1 MADFQSL
8 ADAINEMKEELSGIG
23 SEQVTF
29 LDSTESLSNQMLVV
43 QREMLQ
49 ELQSIREGLNLE
61 KIADA
66 LKPVPDPFGKAQQT
80 ETTREGATGQD
91 TAGEQGTPDIQPV
104 KDKKGMSLLKTMG
117 IAALVAG
124 GGAILAALGGFLD
137 FDAEG
142 VKKNIQTLL
151 SIQDDVGGTGEFFL
165 KGGTFFIAMTG
176 IGTGLAVF
184 GAGSAI
190 AGLSDSLNK
199 YVGNAEWASS
209 IKKNVLTLLSIK
221 DDAGGNLEFL
231 ADSGTFIIAM
241 TAIGT
246 GLAVFGAGSSIGGL
260 SDALTSFVKPDWAE
274 SIKNNVLTLL
284 SIKDDAGGNLE
295 FLADSGTFMV
305 SMASI
310 GAGLAVFGAGST
322 VAGAADAIT
331 DFIKPDFA
339 QSIKDNVLTLLSIK
353 DEAGGNLEFLK
364 SGGTFFVAMTAL
376 GAGLIAFAV
385 GETAASTAQAL
396 SSFGSENFA
405 QQIKDNVQTLLSITQ
420 LEGIGMDTAGFVA
433 IMGGLSAG
441 LIAFAIGQT
450 GASMADALSRFMT
463 GKDKFS
469 TAIVDNVK
477 ELMTIYDIPAIK
489 DGSATGETFAE
500 LMSGI
505 GRGLNAFAGG
515 QLGSALKGV
524 GASILNFLKGGDSPI
539 EEMVALADNAKEL
552 DTASDAIEKL
562 ATSLSVISAMKFDG
576 SNLNFKAFAKD
587 LKESVPIIEAA
598 IMGDDGGFFG
608 SKIEGLASSNIKYE
622 DAVKNIK
629 MLREAIGGIPRTAGL
644 QTSQAENTNNN
655 AQVGS
660 VIDARTTVTDAS
672 MIDNSQPVTAISGR
686 DDFRQPAYA
695 QYV

>member
-43 QREMLQ
+43 QREMLV
-49 ELQSIREGLNLE
+49 ELQSIREGLNFE
-61 KIADA
+61 KLAEV
-66 LKPVPDPFGKAQQT
+66 LKPAPDPFGKAQKT
-80 ETTREGATGQD
+80 ETTREDDTGQE
-91 TAGEQGTPDIQPV
+91 TTGQQVPDIEPV

-124 GGAILAALGGFLD
+124 GGAILAAIGGFLD

-142 VKKNIQTLL
+142 VKKNVKTLL
-151 SIQDDVGGTGEFFL
+151 SIQDDVGGAADFFV
-165 KGGTFFIAMTG
+165 KGGTFFLTMSG
-176 IGTGLAVF
+176 IGIGLGVF
-184 GAGSAI
+184 GAG
-190 AGLSDSLNK
+190 AG
-199 YVGNAEWASS
+199 VA
-209 IKKNVLTLLSIK
+209 
-221 DDAGGNLEFL
+221 
-231 ADSGTFIIAM
+231 
-241 TAIGT
+241 
-246 GLAVFGAGSSIGGL
+246 GL
-260 SDALTSFVKPDWAE
+260 SDALTSFVKPDFAQ
-274 SIKNNVLTLL
+274 SIKDNVITLL
-284 SIKDDAGGNLE
+284 SINEAAGGNMD
-295 FLADSGTFMV
+295 FLAKGGTFMV
-305 SMASI
+305 AMGTI

-322 VAGAADAIT
+322 VAGVSDAIT

-339 QSIKDNVLTLLSIK
+339 QSIKDNVLTLLSIN
-353 DEAGGNLEFLK
+353 DEAGGNFDFLAK
-364 SGGTFFVAMTAL
+364 GGTFFGAMTAL
-376 GAGLIAFAV
+376 SAGLVAFAI
-385 GETAASTAQAL
+385 GETVASTSQAISQFL
-396 SSFGSENFA
+396 TPDFA
-405 QQIKDNVQTLLSITQ
+405 QQIKDNVQTLLSISQ
-420 LEGIGMDTAGFVA
+420 LDGIGMDTAGFVA
-433 IMGGLSAG
+433 VMAGLAGG
-441 LIAFAIGQT
+441 LIAFAVGQT
-450 GASMADALSRFMT
+450 GASVADALSRFMT

-489 DGSATGETFAE
+489 DGSATGETFYE

-505 GRGLNAFAGG
+505 GRGLSTFAGN

-629 MLREAIGGIPRTAGL
+629 MLREALVAMPRTAGL
-644 QTSQAENTNNN
+644 QTSQATNTAEGGTGNNTIV
-655 AQVGS
+655 AP
-660 VIDARTTVTDAS
+660 TVVDAS
-672 MIDNSQPVTAISGR
+672 VNDSSQPVTTITGR
-686 DDFRQPAYA
+686 DSFNQPSYA

>member
-66 LKPVPDPFGKAQQT
+66 LKPAPDPFGKAQQT
-80 ETTREGATGQD
+80 ETIREGDTGQD
-91 TAGEQGTPDIQPV
+91 TTGQQVPDIEPV

-142 VKKNIQTLL
+142 VKKNIKTLL
-151 SIQDDVGGTGEFFL
+151 SISDDVGGKAEFFL
-165 KGGTFFIAMTG
+165 EGGTFFLAMTG
-176 IGTGLAVF
+176 IGLGLAVF

-199 YVGNAEWASS
+199 YVGNEQWAES
-209 IKKNVLTLLSIK
+209 IKKNVITLLSIK
-221 DDAGGNLEFL
+221 DELGGNVKFL
-231 ADSGTFIIAM
+231 FDGAVFGLAMSG
-241 TAIGT
+241 IGA
-246 GLAVFGAGSSIGGL
+246 GLAVFGAGAAVAGL
-260 SDALTSFVKPDWAE
+260 SDALTSFVKPDFAQ
-274 SIKNNVLTLL
+274 SIKDNVITLL
-284 SIKDDAGGNLE
+284 SINEAAGGNMD
-295 FLADSGTFMV
+295 FLAKGGTFMV
-305 SMASI
+305 AMSSI

-339 QSIKDNVLTLLSIK
+339 QSIKDNVLTLLSINE
-353 DEAGGNLEFLK
+353 EAGGNMDFLSK
-364 SGGTFFVAMTAL
+364 GGTFMVAMGAL
-376 GAGLIAFAV
+376 AAGLVLFAV
-385 GETAASTAQAL
+385 GETASATAQAI
-396 SSFGSENFA
+396 SSFTGENFA
-405 QQIKDNVQTLLSITQ
+405 QQIKDNVQTLLSISK
-420 LEGIGMDTAGFVA
+420 LDGIGMDTAGFVA
-433 IMGGLSAG
+433 VMGGLSAG
-441 LIAFAIGQT
+441 LLAFAVGQT
-450 GASMADALSRFMT
+450 GASVADALSRFMT

-477 ELMTIYDIPAIK
+477 ELMTIYDIPVIK
-489 DGSATGETFAE
+489 DGTATGETFAE

-608 SKIEGLASSNIKYE
+608 TKIEGLASSNIKYE

-629 MLREAIGGIPRTAGL
+629 MLREALVAMPRTAGL
-644 QTSQAENTNNN
+644 QTSQATNTAEGGTGNN
-655 AQVGS
+655 
-660 VIDARTTVTDAS
+660 TVVAPTVVDAS
-672 MIDNSQPVTAISGR
+672 VNDSSQPVTTITGR
-686 DDFRQPAYA
+686 DSFNQPSYA

>member
-43 QREMLQ
+43 QREMLV
-49 ELQSIREGLNLE
+49 ELQSIREGLNFE
-61 KIADA
+61 KLAEV
-66 LKPVPDPFGKAQQT
+66 LKPAPDPFGKAQKT
-80 ETTREGATGQD
+80 ETTREGDTGQE
-91 TAGEQGTPDIQPV
+91 TTGQQVPDIEPV

-124 GGAILAALGGFLD
+124 GGAILAAIGGFLD

-142 VKKNIQTLL
+142 VKKNVKTLL
-151 SIQDDVGGTGEFFL
+151 SIQDDVGGAADFFV
-165 KGGTFFIAMTG
+165 KGGTFFLTMSG
-176 IGTGLAVF
+176 IGIGLGVF

-190 AGLSDSLNK
+190 AGLSDSLNNAI
-199 YVGNAEWASS
+199 GNKSWAES
-209 IKKNVLTLLSIK
+209 IKENVKILLSIE
-221 DDAGGNLEFL
+221 DEFGGAGKFFEKGGTFFL
-231 ADSGTFIIAM
+231 AMSG
-241 TAIGT
+241 IGI
-246 GLAVFGAGSSIGGL
+246 GLGVFGAGAGVAGL
-260 SDALTSFVKPDWAE
+260 SDALTSFVKPDFAQ
-274 SIKNNVLTLL
+274 SIKDNVITLL
-284 SIKDDAGGNLE
+284 SISDEVGGKAE
-295 FLADSGTFMV
+295 FLKEGGAFTGAM
-305 SMASI
+305 MGI
-310 GAGLAVFGAGST
+310 GIGLGFFGAGST

-339 QSIKDNVLTLLSIK
+339 QSIKDNVITLLSIS
-353 DEAGGNLEFLK
+353 DAVGGKAELLK
-364 SGGTFFVAMTAL
+364 EGGTFFGAMTAL
-376 GAGLIAFAV
+376 SAGLVAFAI
-385 GETAASTAQAL
+385 GETVASTSQAISQFL
-396 SSFGSENFA
+396 TPDFA
-405 QQIKDNVQTLLSITQ
+405 QQIKDNVLTLLSISQ
-420 LEGIGMDTAGFVA
+420 LDGIGMDTVGFIAV
-433 IMGGLSAG
+433 MGGLSAG
-441 LIAFAIGQT
+441 LLAFAVGQT
-450 GASMADALSRFMT
+450 GASVADALSRFMT

-608 SKIEGLASSNIKYE
+608 TKIEGLASSNIKYE

-629 MLREAIGGIPRTAGL
+629 MLREALVAMPRTAGL
-644 QTSQAENTNNN
+644 QTSQATNTAEGGTGNNTIV
-655 AQVGS
+655 AP
-660 VIDARTTVTDAS
+660 TVVDAS
-672 MIDNSQPVTAISGR
+672 VNDSSQPVTTITGR
-686 DDFRQPAYA
+686 DSFNQPSYA

>member
-1 MADFQSL
+1 
-8 ADAINEMKEELSGIG
+8 
-23 SEQVTF
+23 
-29 LDSTESLSNQMLVV
+29 
-43 QREMLQ
+43 
-49 ELQSIREGLNLE
+49 LQSIREGLNFE
-61 KIADA
+61 KLAEV
-66 LKPVPDPFGKAQQT
+66 LKPAPDPFGKAQKT
-80 ETTREGATGQD
+80 ETTREGDTGQE
-91 TAGEQGTPDIQPV
+91 TTGQQVPDIEPV

-142 VKKNIQTLL
+142 VKKNIKTLL
-151 SIQDDVGGTGEFFL
+151 SISDDVGGKAEFFL
-165 KGGTFFIAMTG
+165 EGGTFFLAMTG
-176 IGTGLAVF
+176 IGLGLAVF

-190 AGLSDSLNK
+190 AGLSDSLNNAI
-199 YVGNAEWASS
+199 GNKSWAEN
-209 IKKNVLTLLSIK
+209 IKENVKILLSIS
-221 DDAGGNLEFL
+221 DEVGGKEEFL
-231 ADSGTFIIAM
+231 KEGGAFVLAM
-241 TAIGT
+241 TGIG
-246 GLAVFGAGSSIGGL
+246 L
-260 SDALTSFVKPDWAE
+260 
-274 SIKNNVLTLL
+274 
-284 SIKDDAGGNLE
+284 
-295 FLADSGTFMV
+295 
-305 SMASI
+305 
-310 GAGLAVFGAGST
+310 GLAVFGAGST

-376 GAGLIAFAV
+376 SAGLVAFAV
-385 GETAASTAQAL
+385 GEAAASTAQAI
-396 SSFGSENFA
+396 SSFSGENFA
-405 QQIKDNVQTLLSITQ
+405 QQIKDNVITLLSISK
-420 LEGIGMDTAGFVA
+420 LDGIGMDTAGFVA
-433 IMGGLSAG
+433 VMGGLSAG
-441 LIAFAIGQT
+441 LLAFAVGQT
-450 GASMADALSRFMT
+450 GASVADALSRFMT

-477 ELMTIYDIPAIK
+477 ELMTIYDIPVIK

-524 GASILNFLKGGDSPI
+524 GTSILNFLTGNESPI
-539 EEMVALADNAKEL
+539 EEMVKLADNAKDL

-608 SKIEGLASSNIKYE
+608 TKIEGLASSNIKYE

-629 MLREAIGGIPRTAGL
+629 MLREALVAMPRTAGL
-644 QTSQAENTNNN
+644 QTSQATNTAEGGTGNN
-655 AQVGS
+655 
-660 VIDARTTVTDAS
+660 TVVAPTVVDAS
-672 MIDNSQPVTAISGR
+672 VNDSSQPVTTITGR
-686 DDFRQPAYA
+686 DSFNQPSYA

>member
-66 LKPVPDPFGKAQQT
+66 LKPDPDPFGKAQQT
-80 ETTREGATGQD
+80 ETIREGDTGQD
-91 TAGEQGTPDIQPV
+91 TTGQQVPDIEPV

-142 VKKNIQTLL
+142 VKKNIKTLL
-151 SIQDDVGGTGEFFL
+151 SISDDVGGKAEFFL
-165 KGGTFFIAMTG
+165 EGGTFFLAMTG
-176 IGTGLAVF
+176 IGLGLAVF

-199 YVGNAEWASS
+199 YVGNEQWAES
-209 IKKNVLTLLSIK
+209 IKKNVITLLSIK
-221 DDAGGNLEFL
+221 DELGGNVKFL
-231 ADSGTFIIAM
+231 FDGAVFGLAMSG
-241 TAIGT
+241 IGA
-246 GLAVFGAGSSIGGL
+246 GLAVFGAGAAVAGL
-260 SDALTSFVKPDWAE
+260 SDALTSFVKPDFAQ
-274 SIKNNVLTLL
+274 SIKDNVITLL
-284 SIKDDAGGNLE
+284 SINEAAGGNMD
-295 FLADSGTFMV
+295 FLAKGGTFMV
-305 SMASI
+305 AMSSI

-339 QSIKDNVLTLLSIK
+339 QSIKDNVLTLLSINE
-353 DEAGGNLEFLK
+353 EAGGNMDFLSK
-364 SGGTFFVAMTAL
+364 GGTFMVAMGAL
-376 GAGLIAFAV
+376 AAGLVLFAV
-385 GETAASTAQAL
+385 GETASATAQAI
-396 SSFGSENFA
+396 SSFTGENFA
-405 QQIKDNVQTLLSITQ
+405 QQIKDNVQTLLSISK
-420 LEGIGMDTAGFVA
+420 LDGIGMDTAGFVA
-433 IMGGLSAG
+433 VMGGLSAG
-441 LIAFAIGQT
+441 LLAFAVGQT
-450 GASMADALSRFMT
+450 GASVADALSRFMT

-477 ELMTIYDIPAIK
+477 ELMTIYDIPVIK
-489 DGSATGETFAE
+489 DGTATGETFAE

-608 SKIEGLASSNIKYE
+608 TKIEGLASSNIKYE

-629 MLREAIGGIPRTAGL
+629 MLREALVAMPRTAGL
-644 QTSQAENTNNN
+644 QTSQATNTAEGGTGNN
-655 AQVGS
+655 
-660 VIDARTTVTDAS
+660 TVVAPTVVDAS
-672 MIDNSQPVTAISGR
+672 VNDSSQPVTTITGR
-686 DDFRQPAYA
+686 DSFNQPSYA

>member
-66 LKPVPDPFGKAQQT
+66 LKPAPDPFGKAQQT
-80 ETTREGATGQD
+80 ETTREGDTGQD
-91 TAGEQGTPDIQPV
+91 TTGQQVPDIEPV

-142 VKKNIQTLL
+142 VKKNIKTLL
-151 SIQDDVGGTGEFFL
+151 SISDDVGGKAEFFL
-165 KGGTFFIAMTG
+165 EGGTFFLAMSG
-176 IGTGLAVF
+176 IGVGLAVL

-190 AGLSDSLNK
+190 GGMSDALTSFMK
-199 YVGNAEWASS
+199 PDWASS
-209 IKKNVLTLLSIK
+209 IKSNVLTLLSIK
-221 DDAGGNLEFL
+221 DDAGGNLDFL
-231 ADSGTFIIAM
+231 ADG
-241 TAIGT
+241 
-246 GLAVFGAGSSIGGL
+246 
-260 SDALTSFVKPDWAE
+260 
-274 SIKNNVLTLL
+274 
-284 SIKDDAGGNLE
+284 
-295 FLADSGTFMV
+295 GTFMV
-305 SMASI
+305 AMASI

-376 GAGLIAFAV
+376 SAGLVAFAV
-385 GETAASTAQAL
+385 GEAAASTAQAI
-396 SSFGSENFA
+396 SSFSGENFA
-405 QQIKDNVQTLLSITQ
+405 QQIKDNVITLLSISK
-420 LEGIGMDTAGFVA
+420 LDGIGMDTAGFVA
-433 IMGGLSAG
+433 VMGGLSAG
-441 LIAFAIGQT
+441 LLAFAVGQT
-450 GASMADALSRFMT
+450 GASVADALSRFMT

-477 ELMTIYDIPAIK
+477 ELMTIYDIPVIK

-524 GASILNFLKGGDSPI
+524 GTSILNFLTGNESPI
-539 EEMVALADNAKEL
+539 EEMVKLADNAKDL

-608 SKIEGLASSNIKYE
+608 TKIEGLASSNIKYE

-629 MLREAIGGIPRTAGL
+629 MLREALVAMPRTAGL
-644 QTSQAENTNNN
+644 QTSQATNTAEGGTGNNTIV
-655 AQVGS
+655 AP
-660 VIDARTTVTDAS
+660 TVVDAS
-672 MIDNSQPVTAISGR
+672 VNDSSQPVTTITGR
-686 DDFRQPAYA
+686 DSFNQPSYA

>member
-66 LKPVPDPFGKAQQT
+66 LKPAPDPFGKAQQT
-80 ETTREGATGQD
+80 ETTREGDTGQD
-91 TAGEQGTPDIQPV
+91 TTGQQVPDIEPV

-142 VKKNIQTLL
+142 VKKNIKTLL
-151 SIQDDVGGTGEFFL
+151 SISDDVGGKAEFFL
-165 KGGTFFIAMTG
+165 EGGTFFLAMSG
-176 IGTGLAVF
+176 IGVGLAVF

-190 AGLSDSLNK
+190 GGMSDALTSFMK
-199 YVGNAEWASS
+199 PDWASS
-209 IKKNVLTLLSIK
+209 IKSNVLTLLSIK
-221 DDAGGNLEFL
+221 DDAGGNLDFL
-231 ADSGTFIIAM
+231 ADG
-241 TAIGT
+241 
-246 GLAVFGAGSSIGGL
+246 
-260 SDALTSFVKPDWAE
+260 
-274 SIKNNVLTLL
+274 
-284 SIKDDAGGNLE
+284 
-295 FLADSGTFMV
+295 GTFMV
-305 SMASI
+305 AMASI

-376 GAGLIAFAV
+376 SAGLVAFAV
-385 GETAASTAQAL
+385 GEAAASTAQAI
-396 SSFGSENFA
+396 SSFSGENFA
-405 QQIKDNVQTLLSITQ
+405 QQIKDNVITLLSISK
-420 LEGIGMDTAGFVA
+420 LDGIGMDTAGFVA
-433 IMGGLSAG
+433 VMGGLSAG
-441 LIAFAIGQT
+441 LLAFAVGQT
-450 GASMADALSRFMT
+450 GASVADALSRFMT

-477 ELMTIYDIPAIK
+477 ELMTIYDIPVIK

-524 GASILNFLKGGDSPI
+524 GTSILNFLTGNESPI
-539 EEMVALADNAKEL
+539 EEMVKLADNAKDL

-608 SKIEGLASSNIKYE
+608 TKIEGLASSNIKYE

-629 MLREAIGGIPRTAGL
+629 MLREALVAMPRTAGL
-644 QTSQAENTNNN
+644 QTSQATNTAEGGTGNNTIV
-655 AQVGS
+655 AP
-660 VIDARTTVTDAS
+660 TVVDAS
-672 MIDNSQPVTAISGR
+672 VNDSSQPVTTITGR
-686 DDFRQPAYA
+686 DSFNQPSYA

>member
-66 LKPVPDPFGKAQQT
+66 LKPAPDPFGKAQQT
-80 ETTREGATGQD
+80 ETTREGDTGQD
-91 TAGEQGTPDIQPV
+91 TTGQQVPDIEPV

-142 VKKNIQTLL
+142 VKKNIKTLL
-151 SIQDDVGGTGEFFL
+151 SISDDVGGKAEFFL
-165 KGGTFFIAMTG
+165 EGGTFFLAMSG
-176 IGTGLAVF
+176 IGVGLAVF

-199 YVGNAEWASS
+199 YVGNEAWASS
-209 IKKNVLTLLSIK
+209 IKKNVLTLI
-221 DDAGGNLEFL
+221 
-231 ADSGTFIIAM
+231 
-241 TAIGT
+241 
-246 GLAVFGAGSSIGGL
+246 
-260 SDALTSFVKPDWAE
+260 
-274 SIKNNVLTLL
+274 
-284 SIKDDAGGNLE
+284 
-295 FLADSGTFMV
+295 
-305 SMASI
+305 
-310 GAGLAVFGAGST
+310 
-322 VAGAADAIT
+322 
-331 DFIKPDFA
+331 
-339 QSIKDNVLTLLSIK
+339 SIK

-376 GAGLIAFAV
+376 SAGLVAFAV
-385 GETAASTAQAL
+385 GEAAASTAQAI
-396 SSFGSENFA
+396 SSFSGENFA
-405 QQIKDNVQTLLSITQ
+405 QQIKDNVITLLSISK
-420 LEGIGMDTAGFVA
+420 LDGIGMDTAGFVA
-433 IMGGLSAG
+433 VMGGLSAG
-441 LIAFAIGQT
+441 LLAFAVGQT
-450 GASMADALSRFMT
+450 GASVADALSRFMT

-477 ELMTIYDIPAIK
+477 ELMTIYDIPVIK

-500 LMSGI
+500 LLSGI

-539 EEMVALADNAKEL
+539 EEMVKLADNAKDL

-608 SKIEGLASSNIKYE
+608 TKIEGLASSNIKYE

-629 MLREAIGGIPRTAGL
+629 MLREALVAMPRTAGL
-644 QTSQAENTNNN
+644 QTSQATNTAEGGTGNNTIV
-655 AQVGS
+655 AP
-660 VIDARTTVTDAS
+660 TVVDAS
-672 MIDNSQPVTAISGR
+672 VNDSSQPVTTITGR
-686 DDFRQPAYA
+686 DSFNQPSYA

>member
-43 QREMLQ
+43 QREMLV
-49 ELQSIREGLNLE
+49 ELQSIREGLNFE
-61 KIADA
+61 KLAEV
-66 LKPVPDPFGKAQQT
+66 LKPAPDPFGKAQKT
-80 ETTREGATGQD
+80 ETTREGDTGQE
-91 TAGEQGTPDIQPV
+91 TTGQQVPDIEPV

-124 GGAILAALGGFLD
+124 GGAILAAIGGFLD

-142 VKKNIQTLL
+142 VKKNVKTLL
-151 SIQDDVGGTGEFFL
+151 SIQDDVGGAADFFV
-165 KGGTFFIAMTG
+165 KGGTFFLTMSG
-176 IGTGLAVF
+176 IGIGLGVF
-184 GAGSAI
+184 GAG
-190 AGLSDSLNK
+190 AG
-199 YVGNAEWASS
+199 VA
-209 IKKNVLTLLSIK
+209 
-221 DDAGGNLEFL
+221 
-231 ADSGTFIIAM
+231 
-241 TAIGT
+241 
-246 GLAVFGAGSSIGGL
+246 GL
-260 SDALTSFVKPDWAE
+260 SDALTSFVKPDFAQ
-274 SIKNNVLTLL
+274 SIKDNVITLL
-284 SIKDDAGGNLE
+284 SINEAAGGNMD
-295 FLADSGTFMV
+295 FLAKGGTFMV
-305 SMASI
+305 AMGTI

-322 VAGAADAIT
+322 VAGVSDAIT

-339 QSIKDNVLTLLSIK
+339 QSIKDNVLTLLSIN
-353 DEAGGNLEFLK
+353 DEAGGNFDFLAK
-364 SGGTFFVAMTAL
+364 GGTFFGAMTAL
-376 GAGLIAFAV
+376 SAGLVAFAI
-385 GETAASTAQAL
+385 GETVASTSQAISQFL
-396 SSFGSENFA
+396 TPDFA
-405 QQIKDNVQTLLSITQ
+405 QQIKDNVQTLLSISQ
-420 LEGIGMDTAGFVA
+420 LDGIGMDTAGFVA
-433 IMGGLSAG
+433 VMAGLAGG
-441 LIAFAIGQT
+441 LIAFAVGQT
-450 GASMADALSRFMT
+450 GASVADALSRFMT

-505 GRGLNAFAGG
+505 GRGLSAFAGG

-524 GASILNFLKGGDSPI
+524 GTSILNFLTGNESPI
-539 EEMVALADNAKEL
+539 EEMVKLADNAKDL

-608 SKIEGLASSNIKYE
+608 TKIEGLASSNIKYE

-629 MLREAIGGIPRTAGL
+629 MLREALVAMPRTAGL
-644 QTSQAENTNNN
+644 QTSQATNTAEGGTGNNTIV
-655 AQVGS
+655 AP
-660 VIDARTTVTDAS
+660 TVVDAS
-672 MIDNSQPVTAISGR
+672 VNDSSQPVTTITGR
-686 DDFRQPAYA
+686 DSFNQPSYA

>member
-66 LKPVPDPFGKAQQT
+66 LKPAPDPFGKAQQT
-80 ETTREGATGQD
+80 ETTREGDTGQD
-91 TAGEQGTPDIQPV
+91 TTGQQVPDIEPV

-142 VKKNIQTLL
+142 VKKNIKTLL
-151 SIQDDVGGTGEFFL
+151 SISDDVGGKAEFFL
-165 KGGTFFIAMTG
+165 EGGTFFLAMSG
-176 IGTGLAVF
+176 IGVGLAVF

-199 YVGNAEWASS
+199 YVGNEAWASS

-221 DDAGGNLEFL
+221 DEAGGNLDFL
-231 ADSGTFIIAM
+231 ADSGTFVIAM

-246 GLAVFGAGSSIGGL
+246 GLAVFGAGSAIGGV
-260 SDALTSFVKPDWAE
+260 SDALTSLMKPDWAS
-274 SIKNNVLTLL
+274 SINKNVLTLL
-284 SIKDDAGGNLE
+284 SIKDDAGGNLD
-295 FLADSGTFMV
+295 FLADGGTFMV
-305 SMASI
+305 AMASI

-376 GAGLIAFAV
+376 SAGLVAFAV
-385 GETAASTAQAL
+385 GEAAASTAQAI
-396 SSFGSENFA
+396 SSFSGENFA
-405 QQIKDNVQTLLSITQ
+405 QQIKDNVITLLSISK
-420 LEGIGMDTAGFVA
+420 LDGIGMDTAGFVA
-433 IMGGLSAG
+433 VMGGLSAG
-441 LIAFAIGQT
+441 LLAFAVGQT
-450 GASMADALSRFMT
+450 GASVADALSRFMT

-477 ELMTIYDIPAIK
+477 ELMTIYDIPVIK

-524 GASILNFLKGGDSPI
+524 GTSILNFLTGNESPI
-539 EEMVALADNAKEL
+539 EEMVKLADNAKDL

-608 SKIEGLASSNIKYE
+608 TKIEGLASSNIKYE

-629 MLREAIGGIPRTAGL
+629 MLREALVAMPRTAGL
-644 QTSQAENTNNN
+644 QTSQATNTAEGGTGNNTIV
-655 AQVGS
+655 AP
-660 VIDARTTVTDAS
+660 TVVDAS
-672 MIDNSQPVTAISGR
+672 VNDSSQPVTTITGR
-686 DDFRQPAYA
+686 DSFNQPSYA

>member
-43 QREMLQ
+43 QREMLV
-49 ELQSIREGLNLE
+49 ELQSIREGLNFE
-61 KIADA
+61 KLAEV
-66 LKPVPDPFGKAQQT
+66 LKPAPDPFGKAQKT
-80 ETTREGATGQD
+80 ETTREGDTGQE
-91 TAGEQGTPDIQPV
+91 TTGQQVPDIEPV

-124 GGAILAALGGFLD
+124 GGAILAAIGGFLD

-142 VKKNIQTLL
+142 VKKNVKTLL
-151 SIQDDVGGTGEFFL
+151 SIQDDVGGAAEFFA
-165 KGGTFFIAMTG
+165 KGGTFFLTMSG
-176 IGTGLAVF
+176 IGIGLGVF

-190 AGLSDSLNK
+190 AGLSDSLNNAI
-199 YVGNAEWASS
+199 GNKSWAEN
-209 IKKNVLTLLSIK
+209 IKENVKILLSIS
-221 DDAGGNLEFL
+221 DEVGGKEEFL
-231 ADSGTFIIAM
+231 KEGGAFVLSM
-241 TAIGT
+241 TGIGI
-246 GLAVFGAGSSIGGL
+246 GLGVFGAGAGIAGL
-260 SDALTSFVKPDWAE
+260 SDALTSFGNADFAQ
-274 SIKNNVLTLL
+274 SIKDNVITLL
-284 SIKDDAGGNLE
+284 SISDAVGGKEE
-295 FLADSGTFMV
+295 FLKEGGAFVLAMTG
-305 SMASI
+305 I
-310 GAGLAVFGAGST
+310 GLGLAVFGAGST

-339 QSIKDNVLTLLSIK
+339 QSIKDNVITLLSIS
-353 DEAGGNLEFLK
+353 DELG
-364 SGGTFFVAMTAL
+364 
-376 GAGLIAFAV
+376 GAGSFIGESATFVGAMLGISAGLVAFAI
-385 GETAASTAQAL
+385 GETVASTSQAISQFL
-396 SSFGSENFA
+396 TPDFA
-405 QQIKDNVQTLLSITQ
+405 QQIKDNVLTLLSISQ
-420 LEGIGMDTAGFVA
+420 LDGIGMDTAGFVA
-433 IMGGLSAG
+433 VMGGLSAG

-450 GASMADALSRFMT
+450 GASVADALSRFMT

-477 ELMTIYDIPAIK
+477 ELMTIYDIPVIK

-524 GASILNFLKGGDSPI
+524 GTSILNFLTGNESPI
-539 EEMVALADNAKEL
+539 EEMVKLADNAKDL

-629 MLREAIGGIPRTAGL
+629 MLREALVAMPRTAGL
-644 QTSQAENTNNN
+644 QTSQATNTAEGGTGNNTIV
-655 AQVGS
+655 AP
-660 VIDARTTVTDAS
+660 TVVDAS
-672 MIDNSQPVTAISGR
+672 VNDSSQPVTTITGR
-686 DDFRQPAYA
+686 DSFNQPSYA

>member
-66 LKPVPDPFGKAQQT
+66 LKPAPDPFGKAQQT
-80 ETTREGATGQD
+80 ETTREGDTGQD
-91 TAGEQGTPDIQPV
+91 TTGQQVPDIEPV

-142 VKKNIQTLL
+142 VKKNIKTLL
-151 SIQDDVGGTGEFFL
+151 SISDDVGGKAEFFL
-165 KGGTFFIAMTG
+165 EGGTFFLAMSG
-176 IGTGLAVF
+176 IGVGLAVF

-199 YVGNAEWASS
+199 YVGNEAWASS
-209 IKKNVLTLLSIK
+209 IKSNVLTLLSIK
-221 DDAGGNLEFL
+221 DDAGGNLDFL
-231 ADSGTFIIAM
+231 ADG
-241 TAIGT
+241 
-246 GLAVFGAGSSIGGL
+246 
-260 SDALTSFVKPDWAE
+260 
-274 SIKNNVLTLL
+274 
-284 SIKDDAGGNLE
+284 
-295 FLADSGTFMV
+295 GTFMV
-305 SMASI
+305 AMASI

-376 GAGLIAFAV
+376 SAGLVAFAV
-385 GETAASTAQAL
+385 GEAAASTAQAI
-396 SSFGSENFA
+396 SSFSGENFA
-405 QQIKDNVQTLLSITQ
+405 QQIKDNVITLLSISK
-420 LEGIGMDTAGFVA
+420 LDGIGMDTAGFVA
-433 IMGGLSAG
+433 VMGGLSAG
-441 LIAFAIGQT
+441 LLAFAVGQT
-450 GASMADALSRFMT
+450 GASVADALSRFMT

-477 ELMTIYDIPAIK
+477 ELMTIYDIPVIK
-489 DGSATGETFAE
+489 DGTATGETFAE

-524 GASILNFLKGGDSPI
+524 GTSILNFLTGNESPI
-539 EEMVALADNAKEL
+539 EEMVKLADNAKDL

-608 SKIEGLASSNIKYE
+608 TKIEGLASSNIKYE

-629 MLREAIGGIPRTAGL
+629 MLREALVAMPRTAGL
-644 QTSQAENTNNN
+644 QTSQATNTAEGGTGNNTIV
-655 AQVGS
+655 AP
-660 VIDARTTVTDAS
+660 TVVDAS
-672 MIDNSQPVTAISGR
+672 VNDSSQPVTTITGR
-686 DDFRQPAYA
+686 DSFNQPSYA

>member
-43 QREMLQ
+43 QREMLV
-49 ELQSIREGLNLE
+49 ELQSIREGLNFE
-61 KIADA
+61 KLAEV
-66 LKPVPDPFGKAQQT
+66 LKPAPDPFGKAQKT
-80 ETTREGATGQD
+80 ETTREGDTGQE
-91 TAGEQGTPDIQPV
+91 TTGQQVPDIEPV

-124 GGAILAALGGFLD
+124 GGAILAAIGGFLD

-142 VKKNIQTLL
+142 VKKNVKTLL
-151 SIQDDVGGTGEFFL
+151 SIQDDVGGAAEFFA
-165 KGGTFFIAMTG
+165 KGGTFFLTMSG
-176 IGTGLAVF
+176 IGIGLGVF

-190 AGLSDSLNK
+190 AGLSDSLNNAI
-199 YVGNAEWASS
+199 GNKSWAEN
-209 IKKNVLTLLSIK
+209 IKENVKILLSIE
-221 DDAGGNLEFL
+221 DEFGGAGEFFKKG
-231 ADSGTFIIAM
+231 GTFGLSM
-241 TAIGT
+241 LGIGI
-246 GLAVFGAGSSIGGL
+246 GLGFFGAGAGVAGL
-260 SDALTSFVKPDWAE
+260 SDALTS
-274 SIKNNVLTLL
+274 
-284 SIKDDAGGNLE
+284 
-295 FLADSGTFMV
+295 
-305 SMASI
+305 
-310 GAGLAVFGAGST
+310 
-322 VAGAADAIT
+322 
-331 DFIKPDFA
+331 FIKPDFA
-339 QSIKDNVLTLLSIK
+339 QSIKDNVITLLSIS
-353 DEAGGNLEFLK
+353 DAVGGKAELLK
-364 SGGTFFVAMTAL
+364 EGGTFVGAML
-376 GAGLIAFAV
+376 GISAGLVAFAI
-385 GETAASTAQAL
+385 GETVASTSQAISQFL
-396 SSFGSENFA
+396 TPDFA
-405 QQIKDNVQTLLSITQ
+405 QQIKDNVLTLLSISQ
-420 LEGIGMDTAGFVA
+420 LDGIGMDTAGFVA
-433 IMGGLSAG
+433 VMGGLSAG

-450 GASMADALSRFMT
+450 GASVADALSRFMT

-505 GRGLNAFAGG
+505 GRGLSAFAGG

-629 MLREAIGGIPRTAGL
+629 MLREALVAMPRTAGL
-644 QTSQAENTNNN
+644 QTSQATNTAEGGTGNNTIV
-655 AQVGS
+655 AP
-660 VIDARTTVTDAS
+660 TVVDAS
-672 MIDNSQPVTAISGR
+672 VNDSSQPVTTITGR
-686 DDFRQPAYA
+686 DSFNQPSYA

>member
-1 MADFQSL
+1 
-8 ADAINEMKEELSGIG
+8 
-23 SEQVTF
+23 
-29 LDSTESLSNQMLVV
+29 
-43 QREMLQ
+43 
-49 ELQSIREGLNLE
+49 
-61 KIADA
+61 
-66 LKPVPDPFGKAQQT
+66 
-80 ETTREGATGQD
+80 
-91 TAGEQGTPDIQPV
+91 
-104 KDKKGMSLLKTMG
+104 
-117 IAALVAG
+117 
-124 GGAILAALGGFLD
+124 
-137 FDAEG
+137 
-142 VKKNIQTLL
+142 
-151 SIQDDVGGTGEFFL
+151 
-165 KGGTFFIAMTG
+165 
-176 IGTGLAVF
+176 
-184 GAGSAI
+184 
-190 AGLSDSLNK
+190 
-199 YVGNAEWASS
+199 
-209 IKKNVLTLLSIK
+209 
-221 DDAGGNLEFL
+221 
-231 ADSGTFIIAM
+231 
-241 TAIGT
+241 
-246 GLAVFGAGSSIGGL
+246 
-260 SDALTSFVKPDWAE
+260 
-274 SIKNNVLTLL
+274 
-284 SIKDDAGGNLE
+284 
-295 FLADSGTFMV
+295 
-305 SMASI
+305 
-310 GAGLAVFGAGST
+310 
-322 VAGAADAIT
+322 
-331 DFIKPDFA
+331 
-339 QSIKDNVLTLLSIK
+339 
-353 DEAGGNLEFLK
+353 
-364 SGGTFFVAMTAL
+364 
-376 GAGLIAFAV
+376 
-385 GETAASTAQAL
+385 
-396 SSFGSENFA
+396 
-405 QQIKDNVQTLLSITQ
+405 
-420 LEGIGMDTAGFVA
+420 
-433 IMGGLSAG
+433 
-441 LIAFAIGQT
+441 
-450 GASMADALSRFMT
+450 MT

-524 GASILNFLKGGDSPI
+524 GTSILNFLTGNESPI
-539 EEMVALADNAKEL
+539 EEMVKLADNAKDL